1 MSNRIEITGPVCRL
15 FAGIILLLSVSFSS
29 YAQRTMHRQNHIAAE
44 VVFPYDFSTIPGG
57 EISWGQYMLSSY
69 WKAWAGLY
77 PDQLVLKTK
86 HSLEYLPIVG
96 GCDYMYRLIST
107 RSRLVN
113 LYCGGGVFLGY
124 EIYDPFKKIP
134 TYIDIQ
140 FPEGIFIYGINVNLE
155 SEIFLS
161 RTIAFLVGLKMPVV
175 VPSKGEIVRLL
186 IKTGI
191 RINI

>member
-1 MSNRIEITGPVCRL
+1 MSNRIVITEPVCRL
-15 FAGIILLLSVSFSS
+15 FTALILLFSLSFST
-29 YAQRTMHRQNHIAAE
+29 YAQRTMNRQNHLAAE
-44 VVFPYDFSTIPGG
+44 VVFPYDFSFASGG

-69 WKAWAGLY
+69 WKAWTGLY
-77 PDQLVLKTK
+77 PDKLVLKST

-96 GCDYMYRLIST
+96 GCDYMYRLVST
-107 RSRLVN
+107 RSRSVN

-134 TYIDIQ
+134 SYIDTQ
-140 FPEGIFIYGINVNLE
+140 FPEGTFIYGINANLE
-155 SEIFLS
+155 SEIFIS
-161 RTIAFLVGLKMPVV
+161 RSVAFLIGLKMPVV
-175 VPSKGEIVRLL
+175 IPSKGEVVRLR